1 MIHILGIFYFVK
13 NKRIFFCTVLKF
25 WGPSPPPPGYEPR
38 RKKYKARPFGV
49 DLCGLDVSLGIW
61 GLLQVQGVM
70 CMATMANAHHH
81 TYNTVPCACACQ
93 KVEFPPPFFFG
104 FIHSYFCLF
113 KFVAV
118 GI

>member
-1 MIHILGIFYFVK
+1 M
-13 NKRIFFCTVLKF
+13 
-25 WGPSPPPPGYEPR
+25 
-38 RKKYKARPFGV
+38 

-61 GLLQVQGVM
+61 GLLQVEGQRVM

-81 TYNTVPCACACQ
+81 TYIVHVRVCQ